1 VHTTSQN
8 AGVNVNSEA
17 LKFRLSRMVT
27 ERVADCAIVAHDNIL
42 QRFDQTPLN
51 VAYVCCVCLYVK
63 EGGARIA

>member
-1 VHTTSQN
+1 
-8 AGVNVNSEA
+8 
-17 LKFRLSRMVT
+17 MVT

-51 VAYVCCVCLYVK
+51 VAYVCCVCVYVK